1 MIFIH
6 SFTHSTNICT
16 PLGTMVYQKNPKNE
30 GNNCITAF
38 VQNLAQKRGTWAA
51 SKEEVGLSTSNH
63 LHLLH
68 W

>member
-1 MIFIH
+1 
-6 SFTHSTNICT
+6 
-16 PLGTMVYQKNPKNE
+16 MVYQKNPKNE

-51 SKEEVGLSTSNH
+51 SKEEVGSSTSNH